1 MYLIGQLA
9 KHCGV
14 SSDTLRF
21 YEKNGLLVPAGRS
34 EGGYRLYSE
43 GDLSRIH
50 FILRAKAIG
59 LSLDEIREL
68 LDIRLEASQHSCAEV
83 KAITQAKL
91 AEVDRKMAELARI
104 RNALKK
110 LNDACC
116 GHVDDDA
123 SHCSILEALGDEETP
138 TAITSDNRCCSG
150 RSVCTE
156 Q

>member
-21 YEKNGLLVPAGRS
+21 YEKNGLLLPAGRS
-34 EGGYRLYSE
+34 KSGYRLYSE

-91 AEVDRKMAELARI
+91 DDVDRKMAELARI
-104 RNALKK
+104 RNALQKI
-110 LNDACC
+110 NDACC
-116 GHVDDDA
+116 GHADDDA
-123 SHCSILEALGDEETP
+123 SHCSILEAL
-138 TAITSDNRCCSG
+138 SDDGVENAQSSEGRCCSG
-150 RSVCTE
+150 RDACTGR
-156 Q
+156 

>member
-34 EGGYRLYSE
+34 DSGYRLYSE
-43 GDLSRIH
+43 DDLSRIR

-91 AEVDRKMAELARI
+91 DEVDRKMAELARI

-110 LNDACC
+110 INDACC

-123 SHCSILEALGDEETP
+123 SHCSILEALGEEELE
-138 TAITSDNRCCSG
+138 TARENEERCCSG
-150 RSVCTE
+150 RASCTE
-156 Q
+156 H